1 MCRTQQAQLCAQ
13 SLGVSA
19 FPSFGVSEFRLF
31 RVLAFSSFGFSE
43 FWRFRVLA
51 FPKFWRFRILAF
63 SIFGFSEFRLFRS
76 FGVFEFWRF
85 LFSANFDKCNG
96 VSNTTALHVINMP
109 YFLDETTFHELSIGL
124 NCQRSPHARI
134 STPPK
139 SRVKVSAIV
148 HMLSEWSTSIQIKP
162 NWSSPWNYMLFHEII
177 WISNV
182 KYHEYSYMK
191 LVWFRSFVE
200 TIMVSTRVRN
210 STNFKTNF
218 KFP

>member
-43 FWRFRVLA
+43 FWRFRVSA

-124 NCQRSPHARI
+124 NCQRSPATCKNI
-134 STPPK
+134 
-139 SRVKVSAIV
+139 
-148 HMLSEWSTSIQIKP
+148 
-162 NWSSPWNYMLFHEII
+162 
-177 WISNV
+177 
-182 KYHEYSYMK
+182 
-191 LVWFRSFVE
+191 
-200 TIMVSTRVRN
+200 N
-210 STNFKTNF
+210 STKKSSKSECHSSHVERVIDQHPDKT
-218 KFP
+218 KLI

>member
-31 RVLAFSSFGFSE
+31 GGFAFWCLGVWDFRGFVFLSFFLFGF
-43 FWRFRVLA
+43 FL
-51 FPKFWRFRILAF
+51 
-63 SIFGFSEFRLFRS
+63 FGVFRS

-124 NCQRSPHARI
+124 NCQRSPATCKNI
-134 STPPK
+134 
-139 SRVKVSAIV
+139 
-148 HMLSEWSTSIQIKP
+148 
-162 NWSSPWNYMLFHEII
+162 
-177 WISNV
+177 
-182 KYHEYSYMK
+182 
-191 LVWFRSFVE
+191 
-200 TIMVSTRVRN
+200 N
-210 STNFKTNF
+210 STKKSSKSECHSSHVERVIDQHPDKT
-218 KFP
+218 KLI

>member
-43 FWRFRVLA
+43 FWRFRVSA
-51 FPKFWRFRILAF
+51 FP
-63 SIFGFSEFRLFRS
+63 SFGVFEFRLFRS

-148 HMLSEWSTSIQIKP
+148 HMLSE
-162 NWSSPWNYMLFHEII
+162 
-177 WISNV
+177 
-182 KYHEYSYMK
+182 
-191 LVWFRSFVE
+191 
-200 TIMVSTRVRN
+200 
-210 STNFKTNF
+210 
-218 KFP
+218 

>member
-1 MCRTQQAQLCAQ
+1 MCKVTTCSNINSTECLSINKVKHSCY
-13 SLGVSA
+13 SA
-19 FPSFGVSEFRLF
+19 
-31 RVLAFSSFGFSE
+31 
-43 FWRFRVLA
+43 
-51 FPKFWRFRILAF
+51 IQ
-63 SIFGFSEFRLFRS
+63 
-76 FGVFEFWRF
+76 
-85 LFSANFDKCNG
+85 CNG

-218 KFP
+218 PNIPPFCVMLIVACIQI